1 MRNGEKGFT
10 LIELLV
16 VMAIIATLMTL
27 VAPRYF
33 QQTERAR
40 EVVLKHNLNTLRMS
54 LDQFRRDHMD
64 SPSSLQE
71 LVDKG
76 YLHQL
81 PIDPIT
87 DKRDGWITDSDEQ
100 GLILDVHSGSR
111 KKSLEGDNYA
121 DW

>member
-1 MRNGEKGFT
+1 MHNGEKGFT

-40 EVVLKHNLNTLRMS
+40 EVVLKHNLNTLRIS
-54 LDQFRRDHMD
+54 LDQFRRDHID
-64 SPSSLQE
+64 GPETLQE

-76 YLHQL
+76 YLRQL
-81 PIDPIT
+81 PQDPIT
-87 DKRDGWITDSDEQ
+87 RKNDSWSVDDDEQ
-100 GLILDVHSGSR
+100 GQIVNVHSGSTE
-111 KKSLEGDNYA
+111 KSLEGTAYA
-121 DW
+121 QW

>member
-33 QQTERAR
+33 QQTVRAK
-40 EVVLKHNLNTLRMS
+40 EVVLKHNLNTLRLS
-54 LDQFRRDHMD
+54 IDQFRRDNIN
-64 SPSSLQE
+64 SPTTLE
-71 LVDKG
+71 EMIDKG
-76 YLHQL
+76 YLRQL
-81 PIDPIT
+81 PLDPIT
-87 DKRDGWITDSDEQ
+87 DKNNSWKTQQDEHGQ
-100 GLILDVHSGSR
+100 IIDVHSGSE
-111 KKSLEGDNYA
+111 KKSLEGSAYA

>member
-1 MRNGEKGFT
+1 MRNGEQGFT

-54 LDQFRRDHMD
+54 LDQFRRDHIYG
-64 SPSSLQE
+64 PENLQD
-71 LVDKG
+71 LVVQG
-76 YLHQL
+76 YLRQL
-81 PIDPIT
+81 PLDPIT
-87 DKRDGWITDSDEQ
+87 KKNDSWTVNADDQ
-100 GLILDVHSGSR
+100 GQIINVHSGSTQ
-111 KKSLEGDNYA
+111 KSLEGGTYA

>member
-16 VMAIIATLMTL
+16 VMAIIAVLMTL

-54 LDQFRRDHMD
+54 LDQFRRDHLHGPKD
-64 SPSSLQE
+64 LQE
-71 LVDKG
+71 LVEQG
-76 YLHQL
+76 YLRQL
-81 PIDPIT
+81 PLDPMT
-87 DKRDGWITDSDEQ
+87 NKNDSWTVNNDEHSQ
-100 GLILDVHSGSR
+100 IIDVHSGSSQ
-111 KKSLEGDNYA
+111 KSLEGNTYA
-121 DW
+121 TW

>member
-1 MRNGEKGFT
+1 MRNGESGFT

-40 EVVLKHNLNTLRMS
+40 EVVLKHNLNTLRLS
-54 LDQFRRDHMD
+54 LDQYRRDHID
-64 SPSSLQE
+64 GPENLQD

-76 YLHQL
+76 YLRQL
-81 PIDPIT
+81 PLDPIT
-87 DKRDGWITDSDEQ
+87 HKNDSWTVDDDEQ
-100 GLILDVHSGSR
+100 GQIINVHSGATE
-111 KKSLEGDNYA
+111 KSLEGGTYA
-121 DW
+121 EW